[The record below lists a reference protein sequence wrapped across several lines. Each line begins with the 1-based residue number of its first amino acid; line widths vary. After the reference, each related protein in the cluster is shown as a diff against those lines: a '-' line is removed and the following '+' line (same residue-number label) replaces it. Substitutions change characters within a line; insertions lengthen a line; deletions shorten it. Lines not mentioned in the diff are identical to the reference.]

1 MAEDHDLS
9 NFSPEDLEKAQQI
22 IKKANDISYFIKES
36 IAKMDFEQLTPE
48 ELERLF
54 EIGEDVR
61 KMHKD
66 YEQRKKELEEK
77 KDTSNDE

>member
-1 MAEDHDLS
+1 MAEDHDLGK
-9 NFSPEDLEKAQQI
+9 FSPEDLEKAQQV

-36 IAKMDFEQLTPE
+36 IAKMDFEKLTPE

-61 KMHKD
+61 RMHKD

-77 KDTSNDE
+77 KEASNDD